1 MAANIRK
8 LVADGFIDLDDL
20 MAGKWDTLRTVA
32 IYNGDRNAEEPHEVC
47 LQMATSH
54 GITAYR
60 WADILEDD
68 IYDRGWPMLSRREC
82 VQEAKEHALQNHYE
96 IGE

>member
-8 LVADGFIDLDDL
+8 LVDDGFLDLDTL
-20 MAGKWDTLRTVA
+20 MADRWDTIRTIA
-32 IYNGDRNAEEPHEVC
+32 TYNGDRNEKETHEVV
-47 LQMATSH
+47 LQIAVSH

-60 WADILEDD
+60 WADFVDGEMDD
-68 IYDRGWPMLSRREC
+68 LGGPMLSRREC
-82 VQEAKEHALQNHYE
+82 VQAAKEHALQNHYE